1 MKNVRTICFAALV
14 LFLCASSGSYGT
26 IQFRDG
32 LTHNINY
39 WIGDDVLADYQTP
52 YMYTTVNWL
61 AGGRIYE
68 PYELYGYENSRIN
81 VRGGSIWWI
90 RSYDSSHVNMSG
102 GSIGERLYSYDSSQV
117 DISGGSISGALVSCD
132 SSQINISG
140 GWIEWLISIDSSQV
154 NISGGWVDWLL
165 TIFDSSKVGISGGSI
180 NGLNSRDSSKVDI
193 SGGSIRGPLH
203 SGGSSRVDISGGS
216 IGDDLE
222 LLDESMIQI
231 FGSDF
236 AVDGLAVGYGEITNI
251 LGGDP
256 WDEPYRRLT
265 GTLLSGELID
275 TGFYIGHDA
284 RIILIPEPATI
295 TLLGIGGLVLRKRH
309 R

>member
-1 MKNVRTICFAALV
+1 
-14 LFLCASSGSYGT
+14 
-26 IQFRDG
+26 
-32 LTHNINY
+32 
-39 WIGDDVLADYQTP
+39 
-52 YMYTTVNWL
+52 
-61 AGGRIYE
+61 
-68 PYELYGYENSRIN
+68 
-81 VRGGSIWWI
+81 
-90 RSYDSSHVNMSG
+90 
-102 GSIGERLYSYDSSQV
+102 
-117 DISGGSISGALVSCD
+117 
-132 SSQINISG
+132 
-140 GWIEWLISIDSSQV
+140 
-154 NISGGWVDWLL
+154 
-165 TIFDSSKVGISGGSI
+165 
-180 NGLNSRDSSKVDI
+180 
-193 SGGSIRGPLH
+193 
-203 SGGSSRVDISGGS
+203 
-216 IGDDLE
+216 LE